1 VTDQDRSAT
10 SPRHAGIAGG
20 ENTTV
25 GLRGGI
31 SIAARARTEAAA
43 VALLGAGVVVGPLFL
58 GGTWVWARLAIE
70 AAMAAAMLLWVCSA
84 KRSLPLLVL
93 PLLAAAIALA
103 QIVPLPDRLLISL
116 APVSAGAWKTS
127 APEAWGT
134 ISIDPGATAAA
145 GRRLLLG
152 LAAAVVVADLGRA
165 LVHRRRLIWALAA
178 SGLIVWSLA
187 LLFPVNKFDR
197 VLMGFVDLKSPTGY
211 WQTSIDPPWQTSGVA
226 YVNRA
231 TIDARS
237 YTFEGGVIGDGMGCF
252 ISSNQFANFLVLTIP
267 VAVAAW
273 LHMTRG
279 RLHLAIRVTV
289 AATIFAGAMWTT
301 GVMAKSRAGTGALL
315 FACIVL
321 VNLVVDGGWPR
332 RLAEAA
338 TVASTAAVVLFCGV
352 IYGPLSGIISWLP
365 AGLQPHVA
373 TLIND
378 PRVVAARVALR
389 MFWASPLLGTGLDT
403 FGDVF
408 PRFQPGDIT
417 LLYAHNDY
425 AQLLAESGIAGAAVA
440 IGLGSVLLMRGH
452 RFYWRVPPAARLL
465 EAGPWAAAAGLA
477 FHAAFDWNMHVPANA
492 LAAGIVMGICAA
504 TGGRSRPQ
512 STSAPAQMAR
522 IGVTALLACGTVAAL
537 AMLTRDAVSETV
549 ERRLRAAV
557 TWARL
562 ADDEPARAE
571 SLDRLATAIEAGD
584 RMTVW
589 DSRNS
594 RLPLLLGQARLH
606 LAGLVPAAE
615 AAPLTALAAESFERA
630 RRRCGML
637 RGVPEPLSLPQPR

>member
-1 VTDQDRSAT
+1 MTGQGGSEAPSA
-10 SPRHAGIAGG
+10 
-20 ENTTV
+20 
-25 GLRGGI
+25 RGW
-31 SIAARARTEAAA
+31 AEAAA
-43 VALLGAGVVVGPLFL
+43 VTLLGAGVVVGPLFL

-70 AAMAAAMLLWVCSA
+70 AAMAAAILLWACSA

-103 QIVPLPDRLLISL
+103 QMVPLPDRLLVSL

-127 APEAWGT
+127 APGAWGT

-152 LAAAVVVADLGRA
+152 LGATVVVADLCRA
-165 LVHRRRLIWALAA
+165 LARRRGLIWALAA

-187 LLFPVNKFDR
+187 HLFPVNNLDR
-197 VLMGFVDLKSPTGY
+197 VLLGFVDLKSPTGY
-211 WQTSIDPPWQTSGVA
+211 WQTSVDPPWQTSGVA
-226 YVNRA
+226 YMNWA
-231 TIDARS
+231 TVAAGR
-237 YTFEGGVIGDGMGCF
+237 YRFAGGVIGDGMGCY

-267 VAVAAW
+267 VAIAAW
-273 LHMTRG
+273 LHATRG
-279 RLHLAIRVTV
+279 RLHLAIRVAV
-289 AATIFAGAMWTT
+289 LAAILTGAVWTT
-301 GVMAKSRAGTGALL
+301 GVVAKSRAGTGALL
-315 FACIVL
+315 FSCIVL
-321 VNLVVDGGWPR
+321 VNLVIDGGWPK
-332 RLAEAA
+332 RLAEVA
-338 TVASTAAVVLFCGV
+338 TVAATATVVLFCGV
-352 IYGPLSGIISWLP
+352 LYGPFSGIISWLP
-365 AGLQPHVA
+365 ARLQPHIA

-408 PRFQPGDIT
+408 PRFQSGDIT

-425 AQLLAESGIAGAAVA
+425 AQLLAESGIVGAAVA
-440 IGLGSVLLMRGH
+440 IGLGSVLLARGH
-452 RFYWRVPPAARLL
+452 RFYWSVPPAARLL
-465 EAGPWAAAAGLA
+465 EAGPWAAVAGLA
-477 FHAAFDWNMHVPANA
+477 FHAAFDWNIHVPANA

-512 STSAPAQMAR
+512 STSAPAHVAR
-522 IGVTALLACGTVAAL
+522 IGCTALLACGTVAAL

-549 ERRLRAAV
+549 ERRLRTAV

-562 ADDEPARAE
+562 ADDQPARAE

-584 RMTVW
+584 RMTAW
-589 DSRNS
+589 DPRNS
-594 RLPLLLGQARLH
+594 RLPRLIGQARLH
-606 LAGLVPAAE
+606 VAGLAAPAE
-615 AAPLTALAAESFERA
+615 AEPLPALAAESFERA

-637 RGVPEPLSLPQPR
+637 RGVPESLSQPKPR